1 VTAERRTRVIWNAT
15 AGSKVGIPTNS
26 IDEDTLRDLMRRH
39 GLGDELVAS
48 QSEEEAIRAA
58 AEAREAGYEVVIAA
72 GGDGTVSTVA
82 CQLLGSET
90 ALGVLPLGSVMNV
103 ARMVGVPRDVEG
115 AAAVIQG
122 GATRLIDVGEAN
134 GELFLEAA
142 NVGLNAA
149 MFREADRVD
158 RGDPRSLL
166 TAIWIMLRYR
176 GARMA
181 IELDDQEIRTRALM
195 VTVANGPFTGL
206 AFTVAPG
213 ARLDDG
219 KFDVR
224 VFSGFSKW
232 ELVRHFMSIA
242 LGRRRY
248 EPRVRTY
255 RSSHVRIS
263 SRHPLPARAD
273 NIDLGTTPVEF
284 VVRRHALRILAPA
297 SDGTLT

>member
-1 VTAERRTRVIWNAT
+1 MTGKGRTRVIWNAT

-26 IDEDTLRDLMRRH
+26 IEEPALRDLMARH
-39 GLGDELVAS
+39 GLGDDLVAT
-48 QSEEEAIRAA
+48 QSEEEAVRA
-58 AEAREAGYEVVIAA
+58 AREARDAGYDVVVAA

-82 CQLLGSET
+82 CQLLESET
-90 ALGVLPLGSVMNV
+90 ALGVLPLGSVMNI
-103 ARMVGVPRDVEG
+103 ARMVDVPRDIEG
-115 AAAVIQG
+115 AAAVIQAG
-122 GATRLIDVGEAN
+122 STRHIDVGEAN

-166 TAIWIMLRYR
+166 TALWIMVRYR

-181 IELDDQEIRTRALM
+181 IELDDDTIRTRALM

-232 ELVRHFMSIA
+232 ELIRHFASIA

-248 EPRVRTY
+248 EPRVKTFHSAR
-255 RSSHVRIS
+255 VRIT

-273 NIDLGTTPVEF
+273 NADLGTTPVEF
-284 VVRRHALRILAPA
+284 TMRPRALRIVAPPPA
-297 SDGTLT
+297 DTT